1 MTEDPYAPRSSAAPA
16 NPYAP
21 PAALD
26 AGGASG
32 PIRGHHP
39 LLKWFFLAGSVVT
52 LGVYIASNVAQVSY
66 YMDNLDRFA
75 HPGAVPPNPLLEDT
89 ASQVFLSINMLT
101 SIGTSVVGLV
111 WLGLAWAALPPQ
123 YRVTKSGK
131 VMTPGSV
138 VGFMFIPCFSLYWMF
153 PANVGLCEALD
164 YLLVYYGSPRRAPRS
179 LAIAACVCY
188 LVPCTTL
195 MVAPILWF
203 IFMWKIDD
211 AMKELLPRLNAEHA
225 RA

>member
-1 MTEDPYAPRSSAAPA
+1 MSDDPYAPAPPPYAAQ

-26 AGGASG
+26 AQATG

-39 LLKWFFLAGSVVT
+39 LLKWFYLGAAVVT
-52 LGVYIASNVAQVSY
+52 LGLYIAMNVAQVSFY
-66 YMDNLDRFA
+66 LDHLDAFA
-75 HPGAVPPNPLLEDT
+75 RAGGKPPSPILEDT
-89 ASQVFLSINMLT
+89 ATQVLFALYMT
-101 SIGTSVVGLV
+101 SAIAMGIVGLT

-123 YRVTKSGK
+123 YRVTKSGRA
-131 VMTPGSV
+131 MSPAAV

-153 PANVGLCEALD
+153 PANVGLCDALD
-164 YLLVYYGSPRRAPRS
+164 YLLGYYNSPRRAPRG

-188 LVPCTTL
+188 IVPCTTL
-195 MVAPILWF
+195 LVAPILFF
-203 IFMWKIDD
+203 IMMWKIDD
-211 AMKELLPRLNAEHA
+211 VMKEILPRLAAEA